1 MNAYVERFNHTIQ
14 EQFVD
19 YHEDSLFDDMALFN
33 QTPYLLAPVLPHHSL
48 GRQSPVQYF
57 LHHHLESRMW

>member
-1 MNAYVERFNHTIQ
+1 MNAHVERFNRAIE

-19 YHEDSLFDDMALFN
+19 YHEDSLFDDVALFN
-33 QTPYLLAPVLPHHSL
+33 QNWPGRPVLPHHSL

-57 LHHHLESRMW
+57 LQRQPKCQMW